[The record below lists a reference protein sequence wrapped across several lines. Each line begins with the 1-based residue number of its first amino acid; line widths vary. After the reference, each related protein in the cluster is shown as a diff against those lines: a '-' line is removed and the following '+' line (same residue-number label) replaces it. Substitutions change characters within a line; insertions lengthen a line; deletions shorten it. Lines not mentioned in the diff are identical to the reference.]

1 MIDGYFPDGLLV
13 LRTATVNSGVLGESQ
28 PPARTGLNFEWRR
41 RAFSR
46 LKTSSRLEGEVVA
59 PPRCSSGGSKALLE
73 CMPALETW
81 TLSPREPP
89 RHALLDEREP
99 RSDECSSTHPPRL
112 APTLASTS
120 APETAVDSVVIEDNR
135 LELTHALRDAQ
146 PTLPDPDPDPDD
158 SFWEMDPD
166 LPSLSKGFL
175 FRWLPFILFPRLAA
189 HWMNRFCTRKVGRGR
204 LQSRNVSWARSQRC
218 RAEGLTRAVA
228 KAESVGR
235 E

>member
-1 MIDGYFPDGLLV
+1 
-13 LRTATVNSGVLGESQ
+13 
-28 PPARTGLNFEWRR
+28 
-41 RAFSR
+41 
-46 LKTSSRLEGEVVA
+46 
-59 PPRCSSGGSKALLE
+59 
-73 CMPALETW
+73 MPALESW

-146 PTLPDPDPDPDD
+146 PTLLDPDD

-189 HWMNRFCTRKVGRGR
+189 HWMNRLPFSTCKVGRGR

-218 RAEGLTRAVA
+218 RAEGLTRAVS